1 MSALEVERAAHAA
14 TVALSEFDRAGV
26 TTVLQT
32 VPALAQTL
40 RELLAAVTTPT
51 PPADDVREA
60 LAAVLDDSLLCWTY
74 NGTHTVFHP
83 TKGADAVLAR
93 FDVRPRGTVTETETE
108 PAETYSVYGGQGLR
122 RIASGLSREDAER
135 VSRKFEIDCL
145 NAGLTNPPGRIERE
159 ARS

>member
-1 MSALEVERAAHAA
+1 MNTEDLIRAARQDIADADRCAA
-14 TVALSEFDRAGV
+14 LHVTPAVHQLHRRLREVTDALAALS
-26 TTVLQT
+26 
-32 VPALAQTL
+32 
-40 RELLAAVTTPT
+40 T

-93 FDVRPRGTVTETETE
+93 FEVRPRGAVTETETETE

-122 RIASGLSREDAER
+122 RIASGLSRGDAER
-135 VSRKFEIDCL
+135 VSRKFEIDCM